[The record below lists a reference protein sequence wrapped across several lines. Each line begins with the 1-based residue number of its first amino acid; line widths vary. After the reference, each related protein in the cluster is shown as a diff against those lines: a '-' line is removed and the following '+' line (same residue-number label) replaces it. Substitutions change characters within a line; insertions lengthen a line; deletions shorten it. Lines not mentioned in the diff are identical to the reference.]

1 MRSVKSSGGATIT
14 PTSSKF
20 TVTVEDKGIPMEID
34 TDSSVTFLSSTD
46 FSNLGGQI
54 DTLKPSTVIL
64 KSYTRDIIE
73 CSGGGGGGK
82 NMRVQIGD
90 QNETL
95 LIRVVQGLSLLGR
108 DMMSKFTLP

>member
-73 CSGGGGGGK
+73 CSGGGGGGGE
-82 NMRVQIGD
+82 R
-90 QNETL
+90 T
-95 LIRVVQGLSLLGR
+95 
-108 DMMSKFTLP
+108 